1 MQIYNEYKYTSQQIE
16 QHEFTNPSQAS
27 SRLINIFIF
36 LNFPLSLFH
45 EIVYN
50 ISCNDI
56 KIVHAK
62 LHINPAFSFYFSD
75 NLDYTAL
82 IC

>member
-16 QHEFTNPSQAS
+16 QSESYIL
-27 SRLINIFIF
+27 SRRARMTIKIFII
-36 LNFPLSLFH
+36 LSFPLSLFH
-45 EIVYN
+45 ETTYN

-56 KIVHAK
+56 KTICVW

-75 NLDYTAL
+75 NLDYTVL
-82 IC
+82 FC